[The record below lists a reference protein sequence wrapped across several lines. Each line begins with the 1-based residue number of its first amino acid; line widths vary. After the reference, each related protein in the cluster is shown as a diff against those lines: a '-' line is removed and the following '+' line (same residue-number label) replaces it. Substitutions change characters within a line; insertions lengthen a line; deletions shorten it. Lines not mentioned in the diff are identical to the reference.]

1 MNDLILTEI
10 QAAIF
15 LGDISPKTLQAWRV
29 SGRGPVFIKVGR
41 LVRYRMEDLEKF
53 LQQNRRRST
62 SDVGPMGEEED
73 PTKAVLRTTP

>member
-1 MNDLILTEI
+1 MNNVILTEI
-10 QAAIF
+10 QAATF
-15 LGDISPKTLQAWRV
+15 LGGVSPKTLQSWRV

-41 LVRYRMEDLEKF
+41 LVRYRMEDLENF